1 MSHKYLFK
9 AIKKLY
15 TETILGG
22 IGMNVY
28 REEYPNPQFER
39 AGWQNL
45 NGEWDFGF
53 KKAAVGFKFSD
64 DETRA
69 LKYHRENQYPYK
81 INVPFCVE
89 SELSGIGNTDFVNL
103 VWYRKK
109 VNIIKDDGRIFLH
122 IGAADYLTTVLVN
135 SKFAGRHSG
144 GYTSFGFD
152 ITDLAVDGENE
163 IFILCEDDVKNP
175 LVSRGKQ
182 SERKKSHGCDY
193 TRTTGIWQTVYLE
206 FTPQE
211 YIKNFKIYP
220 DADNCSVAISVD
232 FKGTS
237 DFACDVKYNG
247 NSVGSVCRENVNG
260 NRLFHIPLNEKHLWE
275 PGKGRLYN
283 LELEF
288 GDDKVKSYFGLRSL
302 RLDGYKFLINEKSVF
317 QRLVLDQGFYRAG
330 IYTAES
336 ETEFIRDIEIS
347 LALGFN
353 GARLHQKVFEPR
365 FLYHCDKM
373 GYLVWGEYANWGLD
387 YSADAALSVFL
398 SEWAEAVNRD
408 FNHPSIVGWCPF
420 NETWDYRGRQQ
431 KNELLSLIYDYTK
444 TVDKTRPCIDTSGNF
459 HVKTDIY
466 DVHDYNY
473 DPELFRKN
481 FDMLEKDNILYEH
494 VLKDNPN
501 RQKYGGQPVFVS
513 EYGGIKWQGDNTVKS
528 WGYGENVRTPEEF
541 AKRYCGLT
549 DALISNK
556 KMFGFCY
563 TQIYDIEQEQNGLY
577 TYDRE
582 KKFSDCI
589 YDKIIKVNTKIA
601 EIEK

>member
-1 MSHKYLFK
+1 
-9 AIKKLY
+9 
-15 TETILGG
+15 
-22 IGMNVY
+22 MNIY
-28 REEYPNPQFER
+28 RQEHPNPQFER
-39 AGWQNL
+39 SQWQNL
-45 NGEWDFGF
+45 NGEWDFGL

-64 DETRA
+64 DERRA
-69 LKYHRENQYPYK
+69 VKYHNENHYPYK

-89 SELSGIGNTDFVNL
+89 SKLSGIGNTDFVNL
-103 VWYRKK
+103 AWYRKK
-109 VNIIKDDGRIFLH
+109 VNIHKNGGRIFLH

-135 SKFAGRHSG
+135 AKPAGRHSG
-144 GYTSFGFD
+144 GYTSFNFD

-175 LVSRGKQ
+175 LVCRGKQ
-182 SERKKSHGCDY
+182 SEQKKSHDCDY

-206 FTPQE
+206 YTPQE
-211 YIKNFKIYP
+211 YIENFRIYP
-220 DADNCSVAISVD
+220 DAENSSVTISVD
-232 FKGTS
+232 FKGTA

-247 NSVGSVCRENVNG
+247 NSVGQVQQQNANG
-260 NRLFHIPLNEKHLWE
+260 IRFFHIPLSEKHLWE
-275 PGKGRLYN
+275 PGKGRLYE
-283 LELEF
+283 LEFEF

-302 RLDGYKFLINEKSVF
+302 RLDRYKFLINEKSVF
-317 QRLVLDQGFYRAG
+317 QRLVLDQGFYKDG
-330 IYTAES
+330 IYTAKDEA
-336 ETEFIRDIEIS
+336 EFVKDIELS
-347 LALGFN
+347 FALGFN

-387 YSADAALSVFL
+387 YSSDKALAVFL

-420 NETWDYRGRQQ
+420 NETWNYRGRRQ
-431 KNELLSLIYDYTK
+431 KNELISMVYDYTK
-444 TVDKTRPCIDTSGNF
+444 AVDSTRPCIDTSGNF

-473 DPELFRKN
+473 DTELFRKN
-481 FDMLEKDNILYEH
+481 FDMLVKDNILYEH

-501 RQKYGGQPVFVS
+501 RQKYGGEPVFVS
-513 EYGGIKWQGDNTVKS
+513 EYGGIKWAGDDTVKS
-528 WGYGENVRTPEEF
+528 WGYGENVTTPEEF

-563 TQIYDIEQEQNGLY
+563 TQLYDIEQEQNGLY
-577 TYDRE
+577 TYERE
-582 KKFSDCI
+582 KKFSDRI
-589 YDKIIKVNTKIA
+589 YDEIINVNTQLA
-601 EIEK
+601 EIEKE